1 MSARITKDELIAIN
15 ARLSAE
21 IAALRAE
28 LSAAKAQCTVLSELA
43 SDMSSTI
50 HHAAQMEQLRT
61 TDVRPQTEHEYPS
74 REEAVAACKRLA
86 ASEHNKRAVFSVVGT
101 TIIARARAH

>member
-1 MSARITKDELIAIN
+1 MSARITKNELIAIN

-21 IAALRAE
+21 IAALRVE
-28 LSAAKAQCTVLSELA
+28 LSAAKAKHEALIEEA
-43 SDMSSTI
+43 SNMSSTI

-101 TIIARARAH
+101 KVIARARAH

>member
-1 MSARITKDELIAIN
+1 MSARITKNELITIN

-28 LSAAKAQCTVLSELA
+28 LSAAKVQQHVERNA
-43 SDMSSTI
+43 
-50 HHAAQMEQLRT
+50 
-61 TDVRPQTEHEYPS
+61 RPQTEHEYAT

-86 ASEHNKRAVFSVVGT
+86 ASEYNRRAVFSVVGT
-101 TIIARARAH
+101 KVIARARAH